1 MHISGNHLRKPV
13 LVTFLWLPF
22 ILAKA
27 QFNVAIL
34 PTGGIYLRSQ
44 LWNVSVSNTS
54 TATVE
59 ATLHLD
65 MKDIQT
71 RQTVLSGQSAPFRV
85 TPGVK
90 KIQMSSI
97 EPIVYNYGPGVVA
110 DRSANGTLPIG
121 KYQLCYRLI
130 WTYGENQTAAA
141 DDCDEIEVEPLS
153 PPLLTMPENDSVVA
167 RSNPDFTWVPP
178 APLSMFGDLRYDL
191 LISPVFEGQSITDAI
206 QQNLPVQQAQGLQQP
221 FFSYPL
227 QGPQLEMGKRYAWQI
242 IARDRAQYAVKSEVW
257 TFRTGDKTALATAGS
272 VVYLLMDS
280 KTTGREMVEGDTLRL
295 KYVAAAA
302 SSADLLLTTQDGKEM
317 TRKTMSLRQGDNFL
331 IIPLNRKF
339 QSKHTY
345 IAALQEPGG
354 ARAAVS
360 FTIQ

>member
-1 MHISGNHLRKPV
+1 V
-13 LVTFLWLPF
+13 LLTLLLLPF
-22 ILAKA
+22 ILVRG

-71 RQTVLSGQSAPFRV
+71 RQTVLSAQSAPFRV

-90 KIQMSSI
+90 KIQLSSI

-110 DRSANGTLPIG
+110 DRSANATLPIG
-121 KYQLCYRLI
+121 KYLLCYRLI

-206 QQNLPVQQAQGLQQP
+206 QQNLPLQQAQGLQQP

-257 TFRTGDKTALATAGS
+257 TFRTGDKTLTATAGL
-272 VVYLLMDS
+272 VYLLMDS

-295 KYVAAAA
+295 KYVAAAV
-302 SSADLLLTTQDGKEM
+302 SSAEILLTTQDGKELV
-317 TRKTMSLRQGDNFL
+317 RKTMSLRQGDNFL
-331 IIPLNRKF
+331 HIPLNGKF

-360 FTIQ
+360 FTIK